1 MRRILILA
9 VAVAVAVVGCGSAL
23 DRVAIVVPTPDA
35 NGCTAVD
42 PAEPNTLHAA
52 KPKRRLDPQRV
63 YIATVVTNCGSFQIR
78 LAVKRAPKTTASF
91 ASLAE
96 QRFYDGL
103 TFHRIV
109 ADFVIQGGDP
119 KGDGSGGPGY
129 RVVEAPPKR
138 LKYAKGIVAMAK
150 TAGERVGTSG
160 SQFFV
165 VSGKEAAPLSPDY
178 ALLGAVSSGR
188 DVVAKINSIKADP
201 ATGSPST
208 PVVIESIRVRAR

>member
-1 MRRILILA
+1 MRRLLILTVT
-9 VAVAVAVVGCGSAL
+9 VALAGCGSGPE
-23 DRVAIVVPTPDA
+23 RVAAVVVAPDA

-42 PAEPNTLHAA
+42 PAAPKKVRAA
-52 KPKRRLDPQRV
+52 KPKRRLDPHRV
-63 YIATVVTNCGSFQIR
+63 HIATVVTNCGSFQIR

-96 QRFYDGL
+96 QKFYDGL

-119 KGDGSGGPGY
+119 KGDGTGGPGY
-129 RVVEAPPKR
+129 RVVEAALKK

-150 TAGERVGTSG
+150 TASERVGTSG

-165 VSGKEAAPLSPDY
+165 VSGKEAVPLAPDY
-178 ALLGAVSSGR
+178 ALLGAVSSGH
-188 DVVAKINSIKADP
+188 DVVAKINSIEADP
-201 ATGSPST
+201 TTSAPST
-208 PVVIESIRVRAR
+208 PVVIESIRVRVR

>member
-1 MRRILILA
+1 M
-9 VAVAVAVVGCGSAL
+9 VQSV
-23 DRVAIVVPTPDA
+23 
-35 NGCTAVD
+35 
-42 PAEPNTLHAA
+42 
-52 KPKRRLDPQRV
+52 QRD
-63 YIATVVTNCGSFQIR
+63 S
-78 LAVKRAPKTTASF
+78 
-91 ASLAE
+91 
-96 QRFYDGL
+96 YDGL

-119 KGDGSGGPGY
+119 KGDGTGGPGY
-129 RVVEAPPKR
+129 RVVEAPPKK

-150 TAGERVGTSG
+150 TASERVGTSG

-188 DVVAKINSIKADP
+188 DVVAKINSIKAD
-201 ATGSPST
+201 ATTGSPST

>member
-1 MRRILILA
+1 MRWTLIVAIA
-9 VAVAVAVVGCGSAL
+9 VTIAGCGSAL
-23 DRVAIVVPTPDA
+23 ERAGIVVPPPDA

-42 PAEPNTLHAA
+42 LAKPKNVHAA
-52 KPKRRLDPQRV
+52 KPKHMLNPHRV

-91 ASLAE
+91 ASLAD
-96 QRFYDGL
+96 QKFYDGL

-119 KGDGSGGPGY
+119 EGDGTGGPGY
-129 RVVEAPPKR
+129 HVVEAPPKK

-150 TAGERVGTSG
+150 TASERVGTSG

-165 VSGKEAAPLSPDY
+165 VSGNEAAPLSPDY
-178 ALLGAVSSGR
+178 ALLGAVSSGHN
-188 DVVAKINSIKADP
+188 VVAKINSIKADP
-201 ATGSPST
+201 TTSAPGT
-208 PVVIESIRVRAR
+208 PVVIESIRVSTR

>member
-1 MRRILILA
+1 MRRMLIL
-9 VAVAVAVVGCGSAL
+9 AVAVAVVGCGSTPE
-23 DRVAIVVPTPDA
+23 RVATVVPIRDT
-35 NGCTAVD
+35 NGCTAVA
-42 PAEPNTLHAA
+42 PAAPKKVHAA
-52 KPKRRLDPQRV
+52 KPKRRLDPHRV
-63 YIATVVTNCGSFQIR
+63 YIAAVVTNCGSFQIR

-109 ADFVIQGGDP
+109 AGFVIQGGDP
-119 KGDGSGGPGY
+119 KGDGTGGPGY
-129 RVVEAPPKR
+129 RVVEAPPKK
-138 LKYAKGIVAMAK
+138 LKYAKGVVAMAK
-150 TAGERVGTSG
+150 TARERVGTSG

-165 VSGKEAAPLSPDY
+165 VSGKQAAPLPPDY

-188 DVVAKINSIKADP
+188 DVVAKIDSIKTDP
-201 ATGSPST
+201 TTDSPSP

>member
-1 MRRILILA
+1 MRGLLILA
-9 VAVAVAVVGCGSAL
+9 VAVALVGCGSGL
-23 DRVAIVVPTPDA
+23 QRVATVVVTPDA

-42 PAEPNTLHAA
+42 PAAPTKVHAA
-52 KPKRRLDPQRV
+52 KPKRRLDPGRV

-91 ASLAE
+91 ASLAG
-96 QRFYDGL
+96 QKFYDGL

-109 ADFVIQGGDP
+109 VDFVIQGGDP

-129 RVVEAPPKR
+129 RVVEAPPKK

-150 TAGERVGTSG
+150 TASERVGTSG

-165 VSGKEAAPLSPDY
+165 VSGNEAAPLSPDY
-178 ALLGAVSSGR
+178 ALLGAVSSGH
-188 DVVAKINSIKADP
+188 DVVAKINSIEADP
-201 ATGSPST
+201 TTSAPST
-208 PVVIESIRVRAR
+208 PVVIESIRVSAH